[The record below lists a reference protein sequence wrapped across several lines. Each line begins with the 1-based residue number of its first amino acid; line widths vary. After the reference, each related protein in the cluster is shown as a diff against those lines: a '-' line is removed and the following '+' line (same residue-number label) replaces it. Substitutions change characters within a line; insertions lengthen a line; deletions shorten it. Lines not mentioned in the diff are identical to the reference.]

1 MPQRRSHPSTSG
13 GPVNRR
19 KVATVMREF
28 KKGSLRSSSGDRVTT
43 PTQGIAIAL
52 SEARRA

>member
-1 MPQRRSHPSTSG
+1 MQRRSHPSTSE

-28 KKGSLRSSSGDRVTT
+28 KKGALRSSSGNTVTN